1 MSLSQALDK
10 IYSADTQDDEL
21 SGIALRAAL
30 SCLRQLARPVSK
42 TPSASELLATVRI
55 SVTSIQK
62 VLRKSDSRLADFC
75 EDFVKE
81 LDDSLAGA
89 LKTPLTYHTKAAEAI
104 KMYNPMYEE
113 DGYQKGRDYD
123 PNRERAEARKLKKQ
137 LKQESRGAMREL
149 RKDNRFMADARAKE
163 QAEAADERGARQK
176 DILSFLEKQ
185 ESDFKSGGQGGQIVK
200 NKRRVS
206 KGSRRAY

>member
-1 MSLSQALDK
+1 MNLLA
-10 IYSADTQDDEL
+10 YSNA
-21 SGIALRAAL
+21 
-30 SCLRQLARPVSK
+30 
-42 TPSASELLATVRI
+42 ELLSAVRI
-55 SVTSIQK
+55 SVASIQK

-81 LDDSLAGA
+81 LDDSLACA

-185 ESDFKSGGQGGQIVK
+185 EADFKSGGQGGQIVK

-206 KGSRRAY
+206 K